1 MNTSMHVINST
12 KKVKRKCIHFLA
24 IALGFILSSSMNA
37 QTMNIQGRLL
47 DTENNELP
55 AATVRCYVNDTVY
68 VKGTTTNS
76 KGEFELKVPQSEQA
90 YKLLFTYLGYKEQT
104 LLLNPTKE
112 REVRLGEIVMNN
124 NNIQM
129 QEVTVVGENQIRTED
144 KLMIY
149 PTKEQLRHAYDGYS
163 ALQVLTIPGI
173 QTSIMDEQVSY
184 MNEPVLLLIDGQ
196 EATQSELEDLNAKD
210 ISRVDFYHNGRPDYP
225 QASAVVD
232 FIIKERDYLG
242 SIGINASQ
250 QLNLPM
256 GNARG
261 LAQYYQ
267 NRSEFA
273 LSISDSYQ
281 HSHTRNE
288 IPTTTVY
295 HHPLLGDITTVEQDL
310 PTLDNN
316 NGLKAYMNYIYRDKK
331 QNMYV
336 SLRFNR
342 TYSQKEQ
349 EILTEDSY
357 LSQTEMKKENRNLL
371 NINPAL
377 QLRYV
382 RSMKGNQRLRIEA
395 YGSQGNN
402 NYDRWYNYGIDDDIT
417 SSYRNS
423 TDESSWYASTK
434 INYTKTFKNKS
445 SLNFEVNQD
454 YTHTSD
460 HNVKDEVPDKV
471 YLKKANTNLYA
482 LYNYRI
488 KNKFSLQARLAEN
501 LSYINTNERSNFTA
515 LFVPSIRLTYTHKEH
530 MVSTQVTANSV
541 TPDIANRTGDVYQ
554 RNRYELFVGNAQLKD
569 YTSYE
574 WAVNYTWTH
583 NRLSILPYFRLN
595 TENHYCYNITYYDE
609 DHNSFVN
616 TFRNGGRYTKLHYE
630 LQMQYELL
638 PKMLTVSGG
647 GSYAHTTMNLE
658 NKITNDR
665 FMGAVNL
672 TFMYKGWFMA
682 ANFMSKYKSID
693 RLNGARVT
701 VPCTLAINVSYNL
714 NGWNFTFKA
723 YNPFRN
729 TTESFYQN
737 PDFSQSSGMR
747 TRKLTNNYYLLS
759 VNYRFTFGKKKH
771 KFDNTQ
777 VNDFNQTTIKQ

>member
-37 QTMNIQGRLL
+37 QTMNIQGRILE
-47 DTENNELP
+47 TENNELP
-55 AATVRCYVNDTVY
+55 AATVRCYVNDTMY
-68 VKGTTTNS
+68 VKGTTTNN

-104 LLLNPTKE
+104 LRLNPTKE

-554 RNRYELFVGNAQLKD
+554 RNRYELFVGNAQLQGL
-569 YTSYE
+569 Y
-574 WAVNYTWTH
+574 
-583 NRLSILPYFRLN
+583 
-595 TENHYCYNITYYDE
+595 
-609 DHNSFVN
+609 
-616 TFRNGGRYTKLHYE
+616 KL
-630 LQMQYELL
+630 
-638 PKMLTVSGG
+638 
-647 GSYAHTTMNLE
+647 
-658 NKITNDR
+658 
-665 FMGAVNL
+665 
-672 TFMYKGWFMA
+672 
-682 ANFMSKYKSID
+682 
-693 RLNGARVT
+693 
-701 VPCTLAINVSYNL
+701 
-714 NGWNFTFKA
+714 
-723 YNPFRN
+723 
-729 TTESFYQN
+729 
-737 PDFSQSSGMR
+737 
-747 TRKLTNNYYLLS
+747 
-759 VNYRFTFGKKKH
+759 
-771 KFDNTQ
+771 
-777 VNDFNQTTIKQ
+777 